1 MDPDL
6 NKYDLEHA
14 VTDHQNM
21 TRAEW
26 QAIYNEA
33 WSLYYTREHAE
44 VLLRRAAASG
54 ISMASLIKVL
64 VPFITMV
71 PLEGVHPLQAGLFR
85 LKHPDER
92 RPDMP
97 RESLWSFYPRY
108 ILNLI
113 WKNAELA
120 KTVLW
125 LLTAHQRD
133 AQHLGYLLSPVDDDE
148 EEMTLGSFDQDDGC
162 ACCARSPEEGRRA
175 HQGCARLGGRAFMRS
190 QGRRATHFARL
201 FGSYRSEPS
210 IDGTARNDSVT
221 TFPKSLKC
229 FSRMFRYSAPIY
241 WLHALTGCFNRVNE
255 R

>member
-125 LLTAHQRD
+125 LLAIKLRIERD
-133 AQHLGYLLSPVDDDE
+133 AQHLGYTDLALTPVDDDE
-148 EEMTLGSFDQDDGC
+148 EEMTLD
-162 ACCARSPEEGRRA
+162 
-175 HQGCARLGGRAFMRS
+175 LL
-190 QGRRATHFARL
+190 TK
-201 FGSYRSEPS
+201 
-210 IDGTARNDSVT
+210 T
-221 TFPKSLKC
+221 TGV
-229 FSRMFRYSAPIY
+229 R
-241 WLHALTGCFNRVNE
+241 HALDHQKKVAELTRAAHA
-255 R
+255 